1 LVNRFILICC
11 ALACDIAAAPVA
23 VRLVGG
29 DSGWELIRGGM
40 PFYIRGAGGGDQ
52 LAVLGDSGGNSIRTW
67 SIDQGTETL
76 LASAASHGLTVTLG
90 HWLGHERHGFSY
102 NNLDQVTQQI
112 ERVRRDVLK
121 YRGNSAVLLWALG
134 NEMEGYEAGDNPAIW
149 THIETLA
156 AMVKLLDPHHP
167 TMTVIGELGGRRVEA
182 IHKLCPSIDIIGLNT
197 YGGAPSLAKRYRE
210 LGGAKPFV
218 ANEFGPF
225 GPWEVQQDKLG
236 LKHEASSTAKAAAYS
251 NSYRALRAEQEFC
264 LGSYAFLW
272 GHKME
277 FTKTWFGTF
286 LPTGERLAPVDVL
299 QKLWSGNSPTNVCPR
314 IQRLTINRALPLK
327 PGLTIRASLRASDP
341 DGDQLSVRWELAAEA
356 DEVLGGDFQANPP
369 DYSDSIRDGNR
380 SSASIRV
387 PARGGRYRLYVF
399 VSDGQGGA
407 ATANLPLLVE
417 GPTGPVVA
425 SKVELPFVLYGD
437 EITEAPFAA
446 SGWMGAT
453 DSIAMDE
460 HCEENPRFGQKC
472 LRVEYRKMMDWGG
485 AVWQN
490 PPHDW
495 GALPGG
501 YDLSDAKELSFWVR
515 GAVGGERVKFGF
527 GIIKEDMRFYD
538 TARYE
543 EEYVLNNQWQHI
555 RMPLTGHDLSRIKSG
570 FMWFVGGQG
579 MPVTFFLDEIRYE

>member
-1 LVNRFILICC
+1 LLPIDELWSASVPVNLI
-11 ALACDIAAAPVA
+11 
-23 VRLVGG
+23 RSE
-29 DSGWELIRGGM
+29 SGWGLVRAAE
-40 PFYIRGAGGGDQ
+40 PYYIRGAGGGERF
-52 LAVLGDSGGNSIRTW
+52 DSLKRAGGNSIRTW
-67 SIDQGTETL
+67 SIDQRTDTVL
-76 LASAASHGLTVTLG
+76 SAANQRGLTVTLG

-112 ERVRRDVLK
+112 ARVRRDVLR
-121 YRGNSAVLLWALG
+121 YRANPAVLLWALG

-149 THIETLA
+149 AHIESLA
-156 AMVKLLDPHHP
+156 AMVKVLDPHHP
-167 TMTVIGELGGRRVEA
+167 TMTVIGELGGRRIEA
-182 IHKLCPSIDIIGLNT
+182 IHSLCPSIDIIGINT
-197 YGGAPSLAKRYRE
+197 YGGATSLAKRYRE
-210 LGGAKPFV
+210 LGGSKPFV
-218 ANEFGPF
+218 ATEFGPF
-225 GPWEVQQDKLG
+225 GPWEVQTDKLG

-251 NSYRALRAEQEFC
+251 NSYRALRDERELC

-286 LPTGERLAPVDVL
+286 LPTGERLAPVDAL
-299 QKLWSGNSPTNVCPR
+299 GKLWSGESPTNECPQIR
-314 IQRLTINRALPLK
+314 QLTLNSSLPLT
-327 PGLTIRASLRASDP
+327 PGCTVRASLRASDP
-341 DGDQLSVRWELAAEA
+341 DGDTLRVRWELAAEA
-356 DEVLGGDFQANPP
+356 DEVIGGDFQASPT

-380 SSASIRV
+380 NSATIRV
-387 PARGGRYRLYVF
+387 PSRGGRYRLYAF

-407 ATANLPLLVE
+407 ATANLPLLVK
-417 GPTGPVVA
+417 GPTGPVLA

-437 EITEAPFAA
+437 EISEPPFAA

-460 HCEENPRFGQKC
+460 HCEENPQSGQKC

-490 PPHDW
+490 PANDW

-501 YDLSDAKELSFWVR
+501 YDLSEARELSFWVR
-515 GAVGGERVKFGF
+515 GAVGGEKVKFGF
-527 GIIKEDMRFYD
+527 GIIKEDMRYHD
-538 TARYE
+538 TARFE
-543 EEYVLNNQWQHI
+543 EEYVLGREWREI
-555 RMPLTGHDLSRIKSG
+555 RMPLAGHDLSRIKSG